1 MADITLPQV
10 EADALI
16 AMEKFRTDAR
26 LWNWPNP
33 GERLPI
39 PLTSADKRES
49 FILDITRARIK
60 VTKATYQ
67 DRARQAIVLMRLD
80 LDGPPH
86 TNPDGQEIPCPH
98 LHVYRE
104 GFGTKWATPLP
115 VVYPDPAATD
125 LLTMC
130 RAFMADCAI
139 VDPPDF
145 QQGLFA

>member
-1 MADITLPQV
+1 MADVNLLQA

-16 AMEKFRTDAR
+16 AMEKFRTDTK

-33 GERLPI
+33 SERVTI
-39 PLTSADKRES
+39 PLMSADKRES

-67 DRARQAIVLMRLD
+67 NRARQAIVLMRLD

-86 TNPDGQEIPCPH
+86 TNPDGQEILCPH

-104 GFGTKWATPLP
+104 GFGTKWAFPLP
-115 VVYPDPAATD
+115 SSYPQPPAAD

-130 RAFMADCAI
+130 SAFMVDCRI
-139 VDPPDF
+139 VDPPEF
-145 QQGLFA
+145 QEGLF